1 MRTVTVLQYWH
12 ITLTA
17 VSVVCV
23 VFGLSRGG
31 KQKTHRKITL
41 SHMGIMLS
49 YVASGIAR
57 ILAYRASN
65 HSSHPNRNYEL

>member
-1 MRTVTVLQYWH
+1 MHTITVLQYWH

-23 VFGLSRGG
+23 VFGHSRGR

-41 SHMGIMLS
+41 LHMGIMLS
-49 YVASGIAR
+49 GVASGIASFFG
-57 ILAYRASN
+57 IQG
-65 HSSHPNRNYEL
+65 E